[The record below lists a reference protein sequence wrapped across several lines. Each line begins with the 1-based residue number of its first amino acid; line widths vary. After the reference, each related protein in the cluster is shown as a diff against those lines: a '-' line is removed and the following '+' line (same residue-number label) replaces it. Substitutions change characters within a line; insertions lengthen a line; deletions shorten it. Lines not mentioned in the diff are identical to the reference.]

1 MLWERIQSIWTAED
15 SLFGMMHRMTV
26 LLTKAEKR
34 KAIGVFFLS
43 FIGSFVDVLGLA
55 VIIPVVGLVAN
66 PDALLQYE
74 VVSKFRDLAA
84 GFGFVSMAS
93 FNTLV
98 VVLMLGAFAV
108 KSIYGLALGL
118 INVRFSYA
126 VSHRIALVMWKYHFN
141 QNLERIRK
149 QDSGRILQEINN
161 WPGSFAN
168 TFLMSALSLINQLLV
183 LIVILGGFL
192 LYEAQT
198 FVLVGSIL
206 VSGTWVIRK
215 LTRSRLG
222 RYSDLLKVMGPELNT
237 NIVNAIRGF
246 LEVLTFRAGT
256 AVRNDYGRGL
266 KNYYRIHGNA
276 AFMNMLPS
284 RFNELLIII
293 VISVT
298 IVVGIQT
305 EATGAALFESLS
317 ILALGAY
324 RAMPALNGVVT
335 HTMRMRKSK
344 FILEVVEEG
353 DAFVRD
359 WQLEQ
364 RRRAALGVQEWNDR
378 PMGVRIEVKD
388 LTVGY
393 EEAEGPV
400 FENLTWTFDPGK
412 IHAVVGPSGSGKS
425 TLINALLG
433 LQPLQAGR
441 ISLHCGTIEPLVLGE
456 NAFDADWLV
465 CMNYLSQQPYLF
477 RGSVR
482 DNLTLRVKGR
492 SVDEE
497 QVLSM
502 VQRLGLEDCLGE
514 APLDFHLNE
523 GGTNLSGGQQQ
534 RLALVRALQVVQPIL
549 FLDEATSALDDATR
563 DSVFGVLK
571 ELTDMGVNI
580 IIITHDRE
588 LASNCDDVLDLEALN
603 A

>member
-1 MLWERIQSIWTAED
+1 M
-15 SLFGMMHRMTV
+15 
-26 LLTKAEKR
+26 
-34 KAIGVFFLS
+34 
-43 FIGSFVDVLGLA
+43 DVLGLA
-55 VIIPVVGLVAN
+55 VIIPVVGLVAD
-66 PDALLQYE
+66 PDVLLQYE

-98 VVLMLGAFAV
+98 VALMLGAFCFKLIFGMV
-108 KSIYGLALGL
+108 LGL
-118 INVRFSYA
+118 INVRFSYS
-126 VSHRIALVMWKYHFN
+126 VSHRIALVMWKFHFN
-141 QNLERIRK
+141 QNLERMRRV
-149 QDSGRILQEINN
+149 DSGRILTEINN

-168 TFLMSALSLINQLLV
+168 TFLMSALTVINQALV
-183 LIVILGGFL
+183 LVVIMVGFL
-192 LYEAQT
+192 LYDAIT
-198 FVLVGSIL
+198 FITVGTVLLVGTAG
-206 VSGTWVIRK
+206 VKK
-215 LTRSRLG
+215 LTRNRLLYYG
-222 RYSDLLKVMGPELNT
+222 SLLKVMGPQLNT

-246 LEVLTFRAGT
+246 LEVLSFRAGD
-256 AVRNDYGRGL
+256 AVREDYGGDLR
-266 KNYYRIHGNA
+266 KFYRVHTNS
-276 AFMNMLPS
+276 AFINMLPS
-284 RFNELLIII
+284 RINELLIITA
-293 VISVT
+293 ISVT
-298 IVVGIQT
+298 IMLGIHFDSFG
-305 EATGAALFESLS
+305 EYLFETLS
-317 ILALGAY
+317 IMALGAY
-324 RAMPALNGVVT
+324 RAMPALSKVVSS
-335 HTMRMRKSK
+335 TMRMRKSI

-353 DAFVRD
+353 DAFVRNWD
-359 WQLEQ
+359 VEQ
-364 RRRAALGVQEWNDR
+364 IRRKSFGVQEWNER
-378 PMGVRIEVKD
+378 PMGVRVEVTD

-393 EEAEGPV
+393 EDAEGPV
-400 FENLTWTFDPGK
+400 FANLTWTFEPGK

-433 LQPLQAGR
+433 LQPIQAGQ
-441 ISLHCGTIEPLVLGE
+441 ISLHCNTIEPLVLGK

-465 CMNYLSQQPYLF
+465 CMNYLSQQPFLF
-477 RGSVR
+477 RGAVR

>member
-1 MLWERIQSIWTAED
+1 MAWERIQAVWTADD
-15 SLFGMMHRMTV
+15 SLFGMMRRMTV
-26 LLTKAEKR
+26 LLTSVEKR
-34 KAIGVFFLS
+34 KAIGVFVLS

-74 VVSKFRDLAA
+74 AVSHFRDIAA
-84 GFGFVSMAS
+84 GFGFQSMAS

-98 VVLMLGAFAV
+98 VVLMVGAFAF

-168 TFLMSALSLINQLLV
+168 TFLMSVLSLINQLLV

-192 LYEAQT
+192 LYDAQT
-198 FVLVGSIL
+198 FILVGSIL

-215 LTRSRLG
+215 LTRGRLG

-276 AFMNMLPS
+276 AFMNMLPA

-305 EATGAALFESLS
+305 ETAGADLFETLS

-324 RAMPALNGVVT
+324 RAMPGCIA
-335 HTMRMRKSK
+335 
-344 FILEVVEEG
+344 
-353 DAFVRD
+353 
-359 WQLEQ
+359 
-364 RRRAALGVQEWNDR
+364 RA
-378 PMGVRIEVKD
+378 
-388 LTVGY
+388 
-393 EEAEGPV
+393 
-400 FENLTWTFDPGK
+400 
-412 IHAVVGPSGSGKS
+412 
-425 TLINALLG
+425 
-433 LQPLQAGR
+433 
-441 ISLHCGTIEPLVLGE
+441 
-456 NAFDADWLV
+456 
-465 CMNYLSQQPYLF
+465 
-477 RGSVR
+477 
-482 DNLTLRVKGR
+482 
-492 SVDEE
+492 
-497 QVLSM
+497 
-502 VQRLGLEDCLGE
+502 
-514 APLDFHLNE
+514 
-523 GGTNLSGGQQQ
+523 
-534 RLALVRALQVVQPIL
+534 
-549 FLDEATSALDDATR
+549 
-563 DSVFGVLK
+563 
-571 ELTDMGVNI
+571 
-580 IIITHDRE
+580 
-588 LASNCDDVLDLEALN
+588 
-603 A
+603 

>member
-1 MLWERIQSIWTAED
+1 MAWGPIQNVWAAED
-15 SLFGMMHRMTV
+15 SLFGMMRRMMALMTSH
-26 LLTKAEKR
+26 EKR
-34 KAIGVFFLS
+34 KAIGVFTLS

-66 PDALLQYE
+66 PDALSQYE
-74 VVSKFRDLAA
+74 ALDQFRELAA
-84 GFGFVSMAS
+84 GIGFDSMVS
-93 FNTLV
+93 FNILV
-98 VVLMLGAFAV
+98 VVLMLCAFAF

-149 QDSGRILQEINN
+149 QDSGKILQEINN

-168 TFLMSALSLINQLLV
+168 TFLMSGLSLINQLLV
-183 LIVILGGFL
+183 LMFILGGFL
-192 LYEAQT
+192 LYDAQT
-198 FVLVGSIL
+198 FILVGSIL
-206 VSGTWVIRK
+206 LSGTWVIRK
-215 LTRSRLG
+215 LTRGRLA
-222 RYSDLLKVMGPELNT
+222 RYSNRLKVMGPELNT

-256 AVRNDYGRGL
+256 AVRSDYGRGL
-266 KNYYRIHGNA
+266 RDYYRMHGNA
-276 AFMNMLPS
+276 AFMNMLPN
-284 RFNELLIII
+284 RFNELLIIS

-298 IVVGIQT
+298 IIVGIRTDAAGSDLFQT
-305 EATGAALFESLS
+305 LS

-324 RAMPALNGVVT
+324 RAMPALNGVVG

-353 DAFVRD
+353 HAFVQD
-359 WQLEQ
+359 WEVEQ
-364 RRRAALGVQEWNDR
+364 RRRESIGVQEWNDR
-378 PMGVRIEVKD
+378 PIGVTLKVKD

-393 EEAEGPV
+393 EDAEGPV

-425 TLINALLG
+425 TLMNALLG
-433 LQPLQAGR
+433 LQPYQTGR
-441 ISLHCGTIEPLVLGE
+441 ISLHCGSIQPLVLGQ

-465 CMNYLSQQPYLF
+465 CMSYLSQQPYLF

-492 SVDEE
+492 TVDES

-514 APLDFHLNE
+514 APLEFHLNE

-563 DSVFGVLK
+563 DSVFDVLK
-571 ELTDMGVNI
+571 ELTSKGVNI
-580 IIITHDRE
+580 IIITHDRK
-588 LASNCDDVLDLEALN
+588 LAAMCDEILDLESQ
-603 A
+603 

>member
-1 MLWERIQSIWTAED
+1 MMWERIQSIWTAED
-15 SLFGMMHRMTV
+15 SLFGMMHRMLV

-34 KAIGVFFLS
+34 KAVGVFFLS

-74 VVSKFRDLAA
+74 VVSQFRDIAA
-84 GFGFVSMAS
+84 DFGFVSMAS

-98 VVLMLGAFAV
+98 VVLMLGAFAF

-126 VSHRIALVMWKYHFN
+126 VSHRIGLIMWKYHFN
-141 QNLERIRK
+141 QNLERMRK

-161 WPGSFAN
+161 WPGSFAS
-168 TFLMSALSLINQLLV
+168 TFLMSALGIINQFLV
-183 LIVILGGFL
+183 LAVILGGFL
-192 LYEAQT
+192 IYDFQT
-198 FVLVGSIL
+198 FVLVGGIT
-206 VSGTWVIRK
+206 VSGTALIKRVTRAK
-215 LTRSRLG
+215 LSK
-222 RYSDLLKVMGPELNT
+222 YSDLMKVMGPRN
-237 NIVNAIRGF
+237 NANVVNAIRGF
-246 LEVLTFRAGT
+246 IEILSFRAGRAT
-256 AVRNDYGRGL
+256 REDYGVAL
-266 KNYYRIHGNA
+266 KAYYRINGNA
-276 AFMNMLPS
+276 AFINMIPS
-284 RFNELLIII
+284 RFNELLIIV

-298 IVVGIQT
+298 IVTGIQT
-305 EATGAALFESLS
+305 GADGTSLFEALS
-317 ILALGAY
+317 VLALGAY

-335 HTMRMRKSK
+335 NTMRMRKNK

-353 DAFVRD
+353 SAFVEQ
-359 WQLEQ
+359 WEMEQL
-364 RRRAALGVQEWNDR
+364 RRASLEVREWNER
-378 PMGVRIEVKD
+378 PMGVRVEVKD

-393 EEAEGPV
+393 EDAEGPV
-400 FENLTWTFDPGK
+400 FENLTWTFEPGK

-456 NAFDADWLV
+456 NAFDSDWLV

-492 SVDEE
+492 TVDEE

-502 VQRLGLEDCLGE
+502 VQRLDLEDCLGE

-571 ELTDMGVNI
+571 ELTAMGVNI